1 MSDHVKSLDTLSEWM
16 SDQDL
21 DMQCPDGVLDPA
33 ETAIFI
39 RDLTAEIERLRA
51 ENKRLLEEN
60 CDWHSCVNTS
70 ITMSGPVFTGGNLSG
85 LTRCFERY
93 IRKAA
98 LADQIGGEG

>member
-1 MSDHVKSLDTLSEWM
+1 MKPNQNDIVSGIHAMLDKCAALE
-16 SDQDL
+16 
-21 DMQCPDGVLDPA
+21 
-33 ETAIFI
+33 
-39 RDLTAEIERLRA
+39 AEIERLRA

-60 CDWHSCVNTS
+60 CDWHSCVNIS

-98 LADQIGGEG
+98 PADQIGG